1 MTRRL
6 LTTQSIVNLSTDPA
20 SGVAGEVYYNTTSN
34 KLRFYNGT
42 AWADVSSGGGG
53 GGGSSVTISDTAPSG
68 AAGDMWFNSSTGKT
82 YIYYDS
88 YWVEIGNSGSSGIIS
103 TEVALSNSW
112 WLGV

>member
-1 MTRRL
+1 MARRI
-6 LTTQSIVNLSTDPA
+6 LTTQRIVNLSTDPA
-20 SGVAGEVYYNTTSN
+20 SGFSGEVYYNSTSN

-53 GGGSSVTISDTAPSG
+53 GSGVTVSDTAPSG
-68 AAGDMWFNSSTGKT
+68 ATGDLWFNSETGKT

-88 YWVEIGNSGSSGIIS
+88 FWIELGDNGSSGIVS
-103 TEVALSNSW
+103 TDVALSNSW